1 VLQGMKPADSVKQAA
16 QEAVQIYQQYG
27 AKGK

>member
-1 VLQGMKPADSVKQAA
+1 MKPADSVKQAA